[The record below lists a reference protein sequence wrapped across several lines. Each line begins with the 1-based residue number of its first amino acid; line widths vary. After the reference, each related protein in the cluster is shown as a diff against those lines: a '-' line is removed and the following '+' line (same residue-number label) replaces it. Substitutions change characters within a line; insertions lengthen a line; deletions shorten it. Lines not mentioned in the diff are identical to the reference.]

1 MLTTVKR
8 PANAMTRWW
17 PMPRSAYGVMLLFST
32 ALILSACASG
42 EMTSEEADADTVA
55 ELLAVQEMADDA
67 TLIAAEEDL
76 RFGRNE
82 LARERLAGLTQA
94 MRITPRAR
102 FAMAEAELGVG
113 NAELAYNLYQSV
125 MEEPGYRARALQGQ
139 GLAELTLGRDDGAGA
154 LLQQAVA
161 EDATLWRAWN
171 ALGRFYDNREEW
183 GIAEEAYTRALTLE
197 PDSSS
202 VLNNQGISFM
212 RQGRYAEAEAM
223 FRRSLSIDPRSDLAN
238 GNLRLAVA
246 WQGRYGEAL
255 NNVPASEAPNALNN
269 VGYIAMMN
277 GDYATSERLL
287 AQAIEMSP
295 TFHAEAHAN
304 LDRLRALQG
313 QPGVSQPTT
322 LSE

>member
-1 MLTTVKR
+1 MPTTMKR
-8 PANAMTRWW
+8 SVSSMTRVCSK
-17 PMPRSAYGVMLLFST
+17 PRWASGATMLLSA
-32 ALILSACASG
+32 ALVLSACAG
-42 EMTSEEADADTVA
+42 GTPTGEEADADTVA

-82 LARERLAGLTQA
+82 LARERLAGLTEA

-139 GLAELTLGRDDGAGA
+139 GLAELTLGRDEGAGA

-171 ALGRFYDNREEW
+171 ALGRYHDNRDEW

-212 RQGRYAEAEAM
+212 RQGRYAEAEAK
-223 FRRSLSIDPRSDLAN
+223 FRRSLSIDPRSDLAD

-255 NNVPASEAPNALNN
+255 NNVSAAEAPNALNN
-269 VGYIAMMN
+269 VGYVAMMN

-313 QPGVSQPTT
+313 QPGLSQPTT

>member
-1 MLTTVKR
+1 MSTILKR
-8 PANAMTRWW
+8 PDNATTRLR
-17 PMPRSAYGVMLLFST
+17 PVPRSAYAAMLLFST
-32 ALILSACASG
+32 ALMLSACASG
-42 EMTSEEADADTVA
+42 EMTSEEADEDTVA

-82 LARERLAGLTQA
+82 LARERLAGLTEA

-113 NAELAYNLYQSV
+113 NADPAYNLYQSV

-139 GLAELTLGRDDGAGA
+139 GLAELTAGRDEGAGA

-171 ALGRFYDNREEW
+171 ALGRYYDNREEW
-183 GIAEEAYTRALTLE
+183 NIAEESYARALTLE
-197 PDSSS
+197 PDSPS

-223 FRRSLSIDPRSDLAN
+223 FRRSLSVDPRSDLAN

-255 NNVPASEAPNALNN
+255 NNVPAAEAPNALNN

-304 LDRLRALQG
+304 LNRLRALQG